1 MALKDFSMY
10 RDLKNLKLLIR
21 EHVIRVMPK
30 AHKYPDALYLKEHIG
45 SIVRLMAA
53 ASVTRNPAEKVDYAD
68 GILYELCIIQDEIEE
83 QEEAKVVSINMAARI
98 YAEITKIEQ
107 QLLRYRKY
115 FDLKPESDGSRSTE
129 CAKS

>member
-1 MALKDFSMY
+1 MALKDFTMY
-10 RDLKNLKLLIR
+10 RELKNLKLLIR

-53 ASVTRNPAEKVDYAD
+53 ASVTREPAEKVDYAN
-68 GILYELCIIQDEIEE
+68 GILYELYIIQDEIEE
-83 QEEAKVVSINMAARI
+83 QEESMVISLNVAARI
-98 YAEITKIEQ
+98 YAEIAKIEQ

-115 FDLKPESDGSRSTE
+115 FDTKPESDGSRSTE
-129 CAKS
+129 CAQS